1 MKRLILDLLKK
12 IKTPSPIPEIE
23 PEAEKESSADEAVE
37 ASSDNDNE
45 DLKAATLEASLDEN
59 STEMSDESSNEVS
72 SETANSTQQFEFIPV
87 PSPVLNAE
95 TAGEAVQEFAA
106 LAAEATGSVE
116 PEAEDEPLP
125 LPADFIENAMP
136 ESAPFNPLEPVH
148 PRQPGGASA
157 FFQTDPGITLRELRA
172 IFDGPDWSKLMRNA
186 RDGGATSIL
195 ACRVLDKTMA
205 LLQHGNKHVER
216 MLDAAQNV
224 RATTGQL
231 ASIAEDIK
239 QVSNQ
244 TRIVSI
250 NAGIE
255 ANRAGV
261 HGRTFQVVAQQMT
274 TLSEDAR
281 HLTLSIDSK
290 LHGVNEKININ
301 RELCGEVGKLFGD
314 MNTELGE
321 FRRMMIRVEE
331 LAEIQVEQLGHIEHI
346 IIEPAIK
353 KDAA

>member
-1 MKRLILDLLKK
+1 LKRLILDLLKK
-12 IKTPSPIPEIE
+12 VKRSPQDPAKSSPETGIE
-23 PEAEKESSADEAVE
+23 VLQAQTSEGSSAEPSTEPTAESKYSEFTTVE
-37 ASSDNDNE
+37 ASGDG
-45 DLKAATLEASLDEN
+45 
-59 STEMSDESSNEVS
+59 M
-72 SETANSTQQFEFIPV
+72 
-87 PSPVLNAE
+87 
-95 TAGEAVQEFAA
+95 EAVAA
-106 LAAEATGSVE
+106 VEVEVATTAPPTGGETLSM
-116 PEAEDEPLP
+116 
-125 LPADFIENAMP
+125 PADFIENAMP
-136 ESAPFNPLEPVH
+136 DGTIFNPLEPVVPH
-148 PRQPGGASA
+148 GVSASS
-157 FFQTDPGITLRELRA
+157 FFQSDPGVTLNELRA

-205 LLQHGNKHVER
+205 LLQHGNRHVER

-255 ANRAGV
+255 ANRAGL

-274 TLSEDAR
+274 MLSEDAR
-281 HLTLSIDSK
+281 QLTLSIDSK
-290 LHGVNEKININ
+290 LHGVNEKISIN

-314 MNTELGE
+314 MNSELGE
-321 FRRMMIRVEE
+321 FRRMMMRVEE
-331 LAEIQVEQLGHIEHI
+331 LAEIQVEQLDHIEHI

-353 KDAA
+353 RDVA